1 MYIMILQM
9 CIIYKG
15 IITQRAWEVMISFS
29 MHCNINNK
37 QRMKKIMNSLYIIIT
52 NKD

>member
-37 QRMKKIMNSLYIIIT
+37 QRMKNNEFSVYNN